1 MSEFDSS
8 SSSSFDK
15 KPYSSTP
22 DEALSIQHSAR
33 QVAIKVI
40 TNILLQQGSLSTQ
53 LTRYQED
60 VVNEHIPLLKEL
72 CFGVCR
78 QYPTLNSIA
87 LSLLAHPFEEK
98 DTDLYATLLL
108 GLYQLDFMNTPDHA
122 AVHETVEAC
131 RLLKKDWA
139 TKLMNAVLRRYQ
151 REGQEIISNLSNMP
165 SVEFNQPKWLV
176 KRFKKHW
183 GDNLDQII
191 EASNTHPPMCLR
203 VNESC
208 ISRET
213 YQQQLLELGI
223 KSSAGLYSSS
233 ALYLETPVRVT
244 QLPSFEEGFVSV
256 QDEAAQL
263 AAHIL
268 SPKSG
273 EVVLD
278 ACAAPGGKT
287 GHLLEKGDLPSF
299 ANQSEMTEEPSEGIK
314 LTAVELEPW
323 RMEKIE
329 SNLERLGYSAYL
341 MCADA
346 GDLDAWWE
354 GEQFDKILLDV
365 PCSATGV
372 IRRNPDIKIN
382 RKPADIEELV
392 FIQREI
398 VSKVWKTLKPG
409 GFMLYATCSLMP
421 EENEQQVSHFLEHQ
435 TDAVEVPLN
444 TLNLSS
450 SLEWGKEVS
459 HGRQLFPTLESH
471 DGFYYCLLQK
481 SL

>member
-1 MSEFDSS
+1 MSSNDSS
-8 SSSSFDK
+8 PRNPGNEISD
-15 KPYSSTP
+15 
-22 DEALSIQHSAR
+22 DGLSIQHSAR

-40 TNILLQQGSLSTQ
+40 SNILLQQGSLSTQ
-53 LTRYQED
+53 LARFQDD
-60 VVNEHIPLLKEL
+60 VASEHIPLLKEL

-98 DTDLYATLLL
+98 DTDLYAALLL
-108 GLYQLDFMNTPDHA
+108 GLYQLDYMNTPDHA

-151 REGQEIISNLSNMP
+151 RESDDIISNLSNMP

-183 GDNLDQII
+183 DDSFEQII

-213 YQQQLLELGI
+213 YQKQLAELGI
-223 KSSAGLYSSS
+223 KSTKGLYSPT
-233 ALYLETPVRVT
+233 ALYLEKPVRVS
-244 QLPSFEEGFVSV
+244 QLPNFEDGFVSV

-273 EVVLD
+273 ELVLD

-287 GHLLEKGDLPSF
+287 GHLLEKSDTPFDEKSR
-299 ANQSEMTEEPSEGIK
+299 TEAEEASTIE

-329 SNLERLGYSAYL
+329 SNLERLGYSAHL
-341 MCADA
+341 VCADA

-354 GEQFDKILLDV
+354 GEEFDKILLDV

-382 RKPADIEELV
+382 RKPADINELV
-392 FIQREI
+392 TIQRNI
-398 VSKVWKTLKPG
+398 VSQVWKTLKPG

-421 EENEQQVSHFLEHQ
+421 EENEQQIDYFLEQHP
-435 TDAVEVPLN
+435 DAKEVSLN
-444 TLNLSS
+444 TFSGFS
-450 SLEWGKEVS
+450 SLEWGIEVS
-459 HGRQLFPTLESH
+459 HGRQLFPTLEGH

-481 SL
+481 ASK

>member
-1 MSEFDSS
+1 MTTSS
-8 SSSSFDK
+8 SL
-15 KPYSSTP
+15 PYSSTP
-22 DEALSIQHSAR
+22 SDELSIQHSAR
-33 QVAIKVI
+33 QIAIKVI
-40 TNILLQQGSLSTQ
+40 TNILLEHGSLSTQ
-53 LTRYQED
+53 LARHQAD
-60 VVNEHIPLLKEL
+60 VANEHIPLLKEL

-78 QYPTLNSIA
+78 QYPTLNSVA

-108 GLYQLDFMNTPDHA
+108 GLYQLSYMNTPDHA

-151 REGQEIISNLSNMP
+151 REEQDILDNLSSMP
-165 SVEFNQPKWLV
+165 SIEYNQPKWFV
-176 KRFKKHW
+176 KRINKHW
-183 GDNLDQII
+183 AEDLEQII

-208 ISRET
+208 VSRET
-213 YQQQLLELGI
+213 YQKMLKEQGI
-223 KSSAGLYSSS
+223 ESDTGSFSASS
-233 ALYLETPVRVT
+233 LYLKSAVRVG
-244 QLPSFEEGFVSV
+244 QLPNFEEGFVSV

-263 AAHIL
+263 SAHIL
-268 SPKSG
+268 SPSSG
-273 EVVLD
+273 EKILD

-287 GHLLEKGDLPSF
+287 GHLLEKGK
-299 ANQSEMTEEPSEGIK
+299 GIE

-329 SNLERLGYSAYL
+329 SNLERLGYSAHL
-341 MCADA
+341 ICADA

-382 RKPADIEELV
+382 RKPADINELV
-392 FIQREI
+392 VIQRDI
-398 VSKVWKTLKPG
+398 LTQVWKTLKPG

-421 EENEQQVSHFLEHQ
+421 EENEQQVHQFLETQ
-435 TDAVEVPLN
+435 LNAKERPLN
-444 TLNLSS
+444 TLNDHTDI
-450 SLEWGKEVS
+450 EWGKEVS

-481 SL
+481 DLV